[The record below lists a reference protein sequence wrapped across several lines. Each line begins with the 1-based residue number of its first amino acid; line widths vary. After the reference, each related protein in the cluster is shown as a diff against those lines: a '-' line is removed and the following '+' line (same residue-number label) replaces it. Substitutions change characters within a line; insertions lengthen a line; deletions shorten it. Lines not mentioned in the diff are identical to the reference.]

1 MYVARH
7 TWATIARQMKVPI
20 DIISSGM
27 GHTSEKTTE
36 IYLKS
41 IDMSILDNANWQ
53 IIESI

>member
-1 MYVARH
+1 
-7 TWATIARQMKVPI
+7 
-20 DIISSGM
+20 M